1 MTVVNHYTDGISQPT
16 SPHEVDPQQMVED
29 ELFFV
34 WKSSLSF
41 SFQSAGTS
49 TTISV
54 GSIKQ
59 ALYSAAKSF
68 AKSLFKKALYYME
81 EKVERVFHLVRG
93 AGLVTGHIVGQ
104 ALTLSVF
111 RSHIHDIHAEM
122 QQLTEQFG
130 RAVPIVVAETIS
142 PALAETLVK
151 SSNPGPWEISRIQP
165 KLRVFR
171 RDKQPIEITWKDFPD
186 EVVGKLEHYG
196 AFETTRI
203 AFLTHGFIHHID
215 VDWMNDMK
223 NAMLEHE
230 DMTVVVVG
238 WGGGANIGVDRYEQ
252 AAKNIES
259 VGCWLANHLREIKR
273 RKSGVYLWGVGHSL
287 GAHLMGFAGKCS
299 QSFDRITGLDPAG
312 PNFET
317 ELTPSRLTAN
327 DAKFVDVIHTDGY
340 SKPWTLQSMTAPTN
354 HYGTLIPMGT
364 VDFYPNWGHSQPGCE
379 TFSFI
384 GSHNRAFSLFTQT
397 IFRPGK
403 FKTSSKLKEKPTY
416 MNIKKEV
423 EHEEEE
429 VEMGFYCQGGR
440 GNYFIEVNEE
450 DITIPLVFGIP

>member
-1 MTVVNHYTDGISQPT
+1 MIIFFYTEGI
-16 SPHEVDPQQMVED
+16 PHPISKEVDSVEE

-41 SFQSAGTS
+41 SFQTATS
-49 TTISV
+49 LTTISV
-54 GSIKQ
+54 GSIKD
-59 ALYSAAKSF
+59 ALVSAG
-68 AKSLFKKALYYME
+68 KSLAKRLLRKALFYVE
-81 EKVERVFHLVRG
+81 EKMERVFHLVRG

-104 ALTLSVF
+104 AITLSVF

-151 SSNPGPWEISRIQP
+151 SSNPGPWEISRIRP
-165 KLRVFR
+165 KLRLFR

-186 EVVGKLEHYG
+186 EVVGKFEHYG
-196 AFETTRI
+196 AFESTRI
-203 AFLTHGFIHHID
+203 VFLTHGFIHHID

-273 RKSGVYLWGVGHSL
+273 RKPNTYLWGVGHSL

-317 ELTPSRLTAN
+317 ELTPSRLTAS

-340 SKPWTLQSMTAPTN
+340 SKPWTLQSITAPTN

-379 TFSFI
+379 MFSFI

-397 IFRPGK
+397 IFRAGK
-403 FKTSSKLKEKPTY
+403 FRTNLKVKECPTY
-416 MNIKKEV
+416 MNIK
-423 EHEEEE
+423 HEYVQVEEE
-429 VEMGFYCQGGR
+429 VEMGFYCEGGQGM
-440 GNYFIEVNEE
+440 YYIEFNEE
-450 DITIPLVFGIP
+450 DITMPIMFGIP